1 MPKIDFSA
9 IPPILAGPAD
19 YHPYTAPIYRG
30 EKVEI
35 QKGNY
40 HKGEG
45 PKRHSHP
52 EEQIVY
58 VLEGRVKVFV
68 GDEDFEVRAGEGYH
82 IPPNTQHCIE
92 VIDDIEILS
101 FKNGF
106 ST

>member
-1 MPKIDFSA
+1 MPKIDFST

-19 YHPYTAPIYRG
+19 YHPYMAPIYRG
-30 EKVEI
+30 ENVEI

-40 HKGEG
+40 GKGEG

-68 GDEDFEVRAGEGYH
+68 GDEDFEVCAGEAYH
-82 IPPNTQHCIE
+82 VPPNMQHCIE